1 MSAAAMN
8 ARSAG
13 QAAVYGNAVQGNNAR
28 VLGGARQRGN
38 VSPSGLGET
47 RRTPLSLVAGA
58 PARRRVPF
66 VLFCFAVL
74 VAALGCVLMLN
85 ISVSGGQYEIVEL
98 RGQQVSLEQQNEKLT
113 QQLENHRAP
122 QNLAAEAARL
132 GMVVSPSVGS
142 IDLQKMKVSGQPQA
156 AGADTAPN
164 RLVARPEVPGQAS
177 AAAEPAQSGSSKAGK
192 ATAADSGQAGTA
204 AKAGKKT
211 ETQAPASSARNGQ
224 GAGTRKFTE
233 AELNGGTIPAPQQ
246 RAGQ

>member
-8 ARSAG
+8 ARPAG
-13 QAAVYGNAVQGNNAR
+13 QAAVYGNNAR
-28 VLGGARQRGN
+28 VLAGAPRRGN
-38 VSPSGLGET
+38 VAPNGSGEP

-58 PARRRVPF
+58 PERRRVPF

-113 QQLENHRAP
+113 QQLENNRAP
-122 QNLAAEAARL
+122 QNLAAEATKL

-142 IDLQKMKVSGQPQA
+142 IDLQKMKVAGQPTA

-164 RLVARPEVPGQAS
+164 RLVARPEVPGQAAAGAEPKQS
-177 AAAEPAQSGSSKAGK
+177 DSGTARKAAAAEN
-192 ATAADSGQAGTA
+192 SGQAGA
-204 AKAGKKT
+204 SAKTKQQDS
-211 ETQAPASSARNGQ
+211 TQAPSSTKAQNGSTGAGARN
-224 GAGTRKFTE
+224 FTE

>member
-8 ARSAG
+8 ARPAG
-13 QAAVYGNAVQGNNAR
+13 QAAVYGNNAR
-28 VLGGARQRGN
+28 VLAGRPQRGN
-38 VSPSGLGET
+38 VSPDGAEP

-113 QQLENHRAP
+113 QQLENNRAP
-122 QNLAAEAARL
+122 QNLAAEAAKL

-142 IDLQKMKVSGQPQA
+142 IDLEKMKVAGKPAA

-164 RLVARPEVPGQAS
+164 QLVARPDVPGQA
-177 AAAEPAQSGSSKAGK
+177 AAVSEPKQSGSSTARKA
-192 ATAADSGQAGTA
+192 AAAENSGQAGTA
-204 AKAGKKT
+204 AKAKQQDST
-211 ETQAPASSARNGQ
+211 PAAAQNSNRDAAVRN
-224 GAGTRKFTE
+224 FTE
-233 AELNGGTIPAPQQ
+233 AELNGGTVPAPQQ